1 MLKLLISSG
10 GRVLGRLDLP
20 LALDEFKRKVE
31 EIRKAGQPNS
41 TPAVFGA
48 DCPIPVLNRHLR
60 QTWLDSDATLRKLNQ
75 LAEVIGGMSTAAH
88 YHLSKALST
97 DYKQSLDDMLQ
108 AAVHIE
114 PAGMDCYEI
123 VPEAARYQ
131 DLGKWLVEHD
141 GLAEK
146 VPEMIRPYLDY
157 YSIGEDYCNAH
168 EGKFLAV
175 GYVGIRTEAMERMR
189 EKQME
194 YGSIR
199 PAGESSPEGSSQG
212 FQMGGPV

>member
-1 MLKLLISSG
+1 
-10 GRVLGRLDLP
+10 
-20 LALDEFKRKVE
+20 
-31 EIRKAGQPNS
+31 
-41 TPAVFGA
+41 
-48 DCPIPVLNRHLR
+48 
-60 QTWLDSDATLRKLNQ
+60 
-75 LAEVIGGMSTAAH
+75 
-88 YHLSKALST
+88 
-97 DYKQSLDDMLQ
+97 
-108 AAVHIE
+108 
-114 PAGMDCYEI
+114 
-123 VPEAARYQ
+123 
-131 DLGKWLVEHD
+131 
-141 GLAEK
+141 
-146 VPEMIRPYLDY
+146 MIRPYLDY